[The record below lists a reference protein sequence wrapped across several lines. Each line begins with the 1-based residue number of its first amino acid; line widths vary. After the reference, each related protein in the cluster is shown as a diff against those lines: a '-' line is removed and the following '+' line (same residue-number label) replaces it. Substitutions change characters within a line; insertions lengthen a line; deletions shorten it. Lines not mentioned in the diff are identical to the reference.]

1 MESEPNVHFEPIVHL
16 PQVETKTGEEDE
28 DVVFSERA
36 KLYRLDN
43 KQWKERGVGNM
54 KILRHKHTGNSA
66 FGDFKEEANFFEPS
80 MIFLCHEIFT
90 NF

>member
-1 MESEPNVHFEPIVHL
+1 VESEPNVHFEPVVHL
-16 PQVETKTGEEDE
+16 PEVETKTGEEDE

-54 KILRHKHTGNSA
+54 KILRHKHTGNPA
-66 FGDFKEEANFFEPS
+66 FGDFEEEAITLNHP
-80 MIFLCHEIFT
+80 
-90 NF
+90 